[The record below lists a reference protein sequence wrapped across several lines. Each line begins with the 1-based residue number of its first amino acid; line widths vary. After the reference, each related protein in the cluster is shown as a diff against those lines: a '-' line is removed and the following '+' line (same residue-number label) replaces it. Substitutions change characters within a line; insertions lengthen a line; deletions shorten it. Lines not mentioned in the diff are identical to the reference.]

1 MKFDELVDHMEAC
14 GLPTKE
20 ATIYL
25 DLLVHGSAKASEVG
39 KRTQLSRMDAYNHL
53 KELESR
59 GLVEATME
67 RPMRFI
73 PLDLEEGIDLL
84 VKQKEH
90 EIERIREHGG
100 LLEDNVEPREADPGR
115 YDVTFKVHQDR
126 QQILLQMSEFL
137 EEAEETVQ
145 IVFTRDGLVNLL
157 TRMRDDLFKAALDRG
172 VEVRIITE
180 LDEDNLEY
188 AGPIVD
194 WTEVRHSAY
203 ANHDMII
210 RDGSEILVYMA
221 MQERWKSKGGED
233 TALWTNSTEF
243 IRSQDAFFDR
253 LWLDSTGFED
263 RVTEI
268 RTGRIIEPLKLNV
281 GRGSMYDRF
290 REILDEDPSL
300 LQADPTETVR
310 AFGVETPAIVHAIGR
325 RIGEEAANDLDAG
338 AEEVDAFWETLPDRW
353 SDLGLGTLGLRVVG
367 PDEVEAT
374 VEGSLASRRDGDADA
389 PVCSLEAGVLAG
401 AARRLVG
408 ARCRVDERACA
419 GAGAEACVFEVRFE
433 RDEPLLPVLKRRG

>member
-1 MKFDELVDHMEAC
+1 MKFDDLVDHMKAC
-14 GLPTKE
+14 GLDDKE

-25 DLLVHGSAKASEVG
+25 DLVVHGPAKASEVG

-73 PLDLEEGIDLL
+73 PLDLEEGIELL
-84 VKQKEH
+84 VKQKER
-90 EIERIREHGG
+90 EIERIEDHGEV
-100 LLEDNVEPREADPGR
+100 LRDNVEPREADPGR

-145 IVFTRDGLVNLL
+145 IVFTRNGLVNLL
-157 TRMRDDLFKAALDRG
+157 TRMRDELFKAALDRG
-172 VEVRIITE
+172 VEVRIITH

-194 WTEVRHSAY
+194 WTEVRHSRY
-203 ANHDMII
+203 ANHDLIL
-210 RDGSEILVYMA
+210 RDGTEILVYMA

-233 TALWTNSTEF
+233 TALWTNSTEY
-243 IRSQDAFFDR
+243 IESQEALFDR
-253 LWLDSTGFED
+253 LWLDSTSFED

-268 RTGRIIEPLKLNV
+268 RTGRIIEPLRLNV
-281 GRGSMYDRF
+281 GRGSMHDRF
-290 REILDEDPSL
+290 LEILDDDPDL
-300 LQADPTETVR
+300 LHGDPPATVD
-310 AFGVETPAIVHAIGR
+310 AFDVETGQIVHAIGR
-325 RIGEEAANDLDAG
+325 RIGEEAANDLG
-338 AEEVDAFWETLPDRW
+338 ADDVDAFWEDLPDRW
-353 SDLGLGTLGLRVVG
+353 SELGLGDLALEVVG

-374 VEGSLASRRDGDADA
+374 VAGSLVARRDVEADA
-389 PVCSLEAGVLAG
+389 PVCDLEAGILAG

-408 ARCRVDERACA
+408 TRCRVEERECA
-419 GAGAEACVFEVRFE
+419 AVDGEACVFTVRFE
-433 RDEPLLPVLKRRG
+433 REEPLLPVLKRRE

>member
-1 MKFDELVDHMEAC
+1 MKFDDLVDHMKAC
-14 GLPTKE
+14 GLDDKE

-25 DLLVHGSAKASEVG
+25 DLIVHGPAKASEVG

-73 PLDLEEGIDLL
+73 PLDLEEGIELL
-84 VKQKEH
+84 VKQKER
-90 EIERIREHGG
+90 EIERIEDHGEV
-100 LLEDNVEPREADPGR
+100 LQDNVEPREPDPGR

-145 IVFTRDGLVNLL
+145 IVFTRNGLVNLL
-157 TRMRDDLFKAALDRG
+157 TRMRDDLFEAALDRG

-180 LDEDNLEY
+180 LDEDNLEH

-203 ANHDMII
+203 ANHDMIV

-233 TALWTNSTEF
+233 TALWTNSTAF
-243 IRSQDAFFDR
+243 IESQEAFFDR
-253 LWLDSTGFED
+253 LWLDSTAFED

-268 RTGRIIEPLKLNV
+268 RTGRIIEPLRLNV
-281 GRGSMYDRF
+281 GGGSMYDRF
-290 REILDEDPSL
+290 EAILEDDPALLHGDPS
-300 LQADPTETVR
+300 ATVD
-310 AFGVETPAIVHAIGR
+310 AFDVETAQLVHAIGR
-325 RIGEEAANDLDAG
+325 RIGEEAASDLDSDD
-338 AEEVDAFWETLPDRW
+338 VDAFWEALPERW
-353 SDLGLGTLGLRVVG
+353 SDLGLGDLSLEVVG

-374 VEGSLASRRDGDADA
+374 VAGSLVARRDLDADA
-389 PVCSLEAGVLAG
+389 PVCSLEAGILAG

-408 ARCRVDERACA
+408 TRCHVEEQACA
-419 GAGAEACVFEVRFE
+419 ATGEAACVFAVRFE
-433 RDEPLLPVLKRRG
+433 RDEPLLPVLKKRG